1 MTIPDRN
8 ELVNSLDEV
17 SIALEKAQYI
27 MQEISEDY
35 FEKYDPNDKEGKF
48 AIVYEFRRMR
58 AFFRLSYDL
67 SYQIKSALPSSDW
80 VSHLKAEEGGSAV

>member
-1 MTIPDRN
+1 MTIADRN

-17 SIALEKAQYI
+17 SMALEKAQYI

-48 AIVYEFRRMR
+48 AIVYEFRRRR
-58 AFFRLSYDL
+58 AFSRILCDL
-67 SYQIKSALPSSDW
+67 LHQIEGELPSSDW
-80 VSHLKAEEGGSAV
+80 ASRLKAEEGGAAV